1 MRRLTNSLKRI
12 ILYLDWLRA
21 NFYYKFTI
29 RFCGLLLERAA
40 SYIYCGTNWY
50 GEMDVNKHI
59 FELLDEKEISQKELS
74 KMTGISE
81 STISDW
87 KRKGKTPGIDKLLL
101 LCDKLNV
108 DLYSLVGID
117 YEYQLDN
124 DEKLIIDM
132 YRNTKPALKKR
143 LIKYMNE
150 FDKVSNMPMVNEN
163 SAEKDIYNK
172 TNSDSER
179 FETDPLFLQQK
190 LLAKKLRK
198 LAKLDRIKLDE
209 TEHASKLNLHLLKYL
224 DYIGIDK
231 LEYIKQYLS
240 NIQPF
245 MISEIKSQEKF
256 DNAIGILDEFYRIS
270 VYIKLDATFGEE
282 IIVSFH
288 ENNKSGVARRNTYNS
303 NLSYVYVLA
312 DSIGSHIDNTD
323 NYTVNLFITRGVSTF
338 PINVPASRYDEDG
351 FLVRYTYINNAI
363 IDISNRYLEDLY
375 ASDIDFSSVE
385 LFTDLQ
391 PLSFTSYGNDIF
403 SNISLLIDSLI
414 IQKNIYSKQ
423 IADTALCIYCS
434 TLNLL
439 EADKKDLIET
449 LKERYK
455 VNSVKALPQIIERVK
470 LNLL

>member
-1 MRRLTNSLKRI
+1 MDINKRI
-12 ILYLDWLRA
+12 
-21 NFYYKFTI
+21 
-29 RFCGLLLERAA
+29 
-40 SYIYCGTNWY
+40 
-50 GEMDVNKHI
+50 
-59 FELLDEKEISQKELS
+59 FEVLDEKGISQKELS
-74 KMTGISE
+74 KRTGISE

-87 KRKGKTPGIDKLLL
+87 KRKGKTPGIDKLIL
-101 LCDKLNV
+101 LCEKLNV
-108 DLYSLVGID
+108 DIYSLAGID
-117 YEYQLDN
+117 YEYQLDD
-124 DEKLIIDM
+124 DEKLVIDM
-132 YRNTKPALKKR
+132 YRSTDPGSRKR
-143 LIKYMNE
+143 LLAYIKS
-150 FDKVSNMPMVNEN
+150 FEN
-163 SAEKDIYNK
+163 ISSLPLINDNSLDNNRYNK
-172 TNSDSER
+172 NVDSNEI
-179 FETDPLFLQQK
+179 FQPDQFFLQQK
-190 LLAKKLRK
+190 LMAKKLRK

-256 DNAIGILDEFYRIS
+256 DNAICILDEFYRIS

-303 NLSYVYVLA
+303 NLSYVYVFA
-312 DSIGSHIDNTD
+312 DSIGSHVNNTD
-323 NYTVNLFITRGVSTF
+323 NYTVNLFITRGISTF
-338 PINVPASRYDEDG
+338 PINVPASKYDEDG

-375 ASDIDFSSVE
+375 TSDIDFSSVE
-385 LFTDLQ
+385 FFTDLQ
-391 PLSFTSYGNDIF
+391 QLSFTSYGNETF

-434 TLNLL
+434 SLNLL

-455 VNSVKALPQIIERVK
+455 VNSVKALPQIIERIE

>member
-1 MRRLTNSLKRI
+1 MDINKRI
-12 ILYLDWLRA
+12 
-21 NFYYKFTI
+21 
-29 RFCGLLLERAA
+29 
-40 SYIYCGTNWY
+40 
-50 GEMDVNKHI
+50 
-59 FELLDEKEISQKELS
+59 FEVLDEKGISQKELS
-74 KMTGISE
+74 KRTGISE

-87 KRKGKTPGIDKLLL
+87 KRKGKTPGIDKLIL
-101 LCDKLNV
+101 LCEKLNV
-108 DLYSLVGID
+108 DIYSLAGID
-117 YEYQLDN
+117 YEYQLDD
-124 DEKLIIDM
+124 DEKLVIDM
-132 YRNTKPALKKR
+132 YRSTDPGSRKR
-143 LIKYMNE
+143 LLAYIKS
-150 FDKVSNMPMVNEN
+150 FEN
-163 SAEKDIYNK
+163 ISSLPLINDNSLDNNRYNK
-172 TNSDSER
+172 NVDSNEI
-179 FETDPLFLQQK
+179 FQPDQFFLQQK
-190 LLAKKLRK
+190 LMAKKLRK

-245 MISEIKSQEKF
+245 MISDIKSQEKF
-256 DNAIGILDEFYRIS
+256 DNAICILDEFYRIS

-303 NLSYVYVLA
+303 NLSYVYVFA
-312 DSIGSHIDNTD
+312 DSIGSHVNNTD

-338 PINVPASRYDEDG
+338 PINVPASKYDADG

-375 ASDIDFSSVE
+375 TSDIDFTSVE
-385 LFTDLQ
+385 LFTNLQ
-391 PLSFTSYGNDIF
+391 QLSFTSYGNDAF

-414 IQKNIYSKQ
+414 IQKNVYSKQ
-423 IADTALCIYCS
+423 IADTAMCIYCNS
-434 TLNLL
+434 LDLL
-439 EADKKDLIET
+439 ESDKKELIET

-455 VNSVKALPQIIERVK
+455 VNSVKALPQIIERIE

>member
-1 MRRLTNSLKRI
+1 MDINKRI
-12 ILYLDWLRA
+12 
-21 NFYYKFTI
+21 
-29 RFCGLLLERAA
+29 
-40 SYIYCGTNWY
+40 
-50 GEMDVNKHI
+50 
-59 FELLDEKEISQKELS
+59 FEVLDEKGISQKELS
-74 KMTGISE
+74 KRTGISE

-87 KRKGKTPGIDKLLL
+87 KRKGKTPGIDKLIL
-101 LCDKLNV
+101 LCEKLNV
-108 DLYSLVGID
+108 DIYSLAGID
-117 YEYQLDN
+117 YEYQLDD
-124 DEKLIIDM
+124 DEKLVIDI
-132 YRNTKPALKKR
+132 YRNTDPGSRKR
-143 LIKYMNE
+143 LIAYIKS
-150 FDKVSNMPMVNEN
+150 FEN
-163 SAEKDIYNK
+163 ISSLPLINDNSLDNNRYNK
-172 TNSDSER
+172 NVDSNEI
-179 FETDPLFLQQK
+179 FQPDQVFLQQK

-256 DNAIGILDEFYRIS
+256 DNAICILDEFYRIS

-323 NYTVNLFITRGVSTF
+323 NYTVNLFITRGISTF

-391 PLSFTSYGNDIF
+391 QLSFTSYGNDAF

-434 TLNLL
+434 SLNLL
-439 EADKKDLIET
+439 EANKKDLIET

>member
-1 MRRLTNSLKRI
+1 MSPLTNPLKRI
-12 ILYLDWLRA
+12 
-21 NFYYKFTI
+21 
-29 RFCGLLLERAA
+29 
-40 SYIYCGTNWY
+40 
-50 GEMDVNKHI
+50 
-59 FELLDEKEISQKELS
+59 FEVLDEKGISQKELS
-74 KMTGISE
+74 KRTGISE

-87 KRKGKTPGIDKLLL
+87 KRKGKTPGIDKLIL
-101 LCDKLNV
+101 LCEKLNV
-108 DLYSLVGID
+108 DIYSLAGID
-117 YEYQLDN
+117 YEYQLDD
-124 DEKLIIDM
+124 DEKLVIDM
-132 YRNTKPALKKR
+132 YRSTDPGSRKR
-143 LIKYMNE
+143 LIAYIKS
-150 FDKVSNMPMVNEN
+150 FEN
-163 SAEKDIYNK
+163 ISSLPLINDNSLDNNRYNK
-172 TNSDSER
+172 NVDSNEI
-179 FETDPLFLQQK
+179 FQPDQIFLQQK

-256 DNAIGILDEFYRIS
+256 DNAICILDEFYRIS

-323 NYTVNLFITRGVSTF
+323 NYTVNLFITRGISTF

-375 ASDIDFSSVE
+375 ASDIDFSSAE

-391 PLSFTSYGNDIF
+391 QLSFTSYGNDTF

-434 TLNLL
+434 SLNLL

-455 VNSVKALPQIIERVK
+455 VNSVKALPQIIERVE

>member
-1 MRRLTNSLKRI
+1 MDINKRI
-12 ILYLDWLRA
+12 
-21 NFYYKFTI
+21 
-29 RFCGLLLERAA
+29 
-40 SYIYCGTNWY
+40 
-50 GEMDVNKHI
+50 
-59 FELLDEKEISQKELS
+59 FEVLDEKGISQKELS
-74 KMTGISE
+74 KRTGISE

-87 KRKGKTPGIDKLLL
+87 KRKGKTPGIDKLIL
-101 LCDKLNV
+101 LCEKLNV
-108 DLYSLVGID
+108 DIYSLAGID
-117 YEYQLDN
+117 YEYQLDD
-124 DEKLIIDM
+124 DEKLVIDM
-132 YRNTKPALKKR
+132 YRSTDPGSRKR
-143 LIKYMNE
+143 LLAYIKS
-150 FDKVSNMPMVNEN
+150 FEN
-163 SAEKDIYNK
+163 ISSLPLINDNSLDNNRYNK
-172 TNSDSER
+172 NVDSNEI
-179 FETDPLFLQQK
+179 FQPDQFFLQQK
-190 LLAKKLRK
+190 LMAKKLRK

-256 DNAIGILDEFYRIS
+256 DNAICILDEFYRIS

-303 NLSYVYVLA
+303 NLSYVYVFA
-312 DSIGSHIDNTD
+312 DSIGSHVNNTD

-338 PINVPASRYDEDG
+338 PINVPASKYDADG

-375 ASDIDFSSVE
+375 TSDIDFTSVE
-385 LFTDLQ
+385 LFTNLQ
-391 PLSFTSYGNDIF
+391 QLSFTSYGNDAF

-414 IQKNIYSKQ
+414 IQKNVYSKQ
-423 IADTALCIYCS
+423 IADTAMCIYCNS
-434 TLNLL
+434 LDLL
-439 EADKKDLIET
+439 ESDKKELIET

-455 VNSVKALPQIIERVK
+455 VNSVKALPQIIERIE

>member
-1 MRRLTNSLKRI
+1 MDINKRI
-12 ILYLDWLRA
+12 
-21 NFYYKFTI
+21 
-29 RFCGLLLERAA
+29 
-40 SYIYCGTNWY
+40 
-50 GEMDVNKHI
+50 
-59 FELLDEKEISQKELS
+59 FEVLDEKGISQKELS
-74 KMTGISE
+74 KRTGISE

-87 KRKGKTPGIDKLLL
+87 KRKGKTPGIDKLIL
-101 LCDKLNV
+101 LCEKLNV
-108 DLYSLVGID
+108 DIYSLAGID
-117 YEYQLDN
+117 YEYQLDD
-124 DEKLIIDM
+124 DEKLVIDM
-132 YRNTKPALKKR
+132 YRSTDPGSRKR
-143 LIKYMNE
+143 LLAYIKS
-150 FDKVSNMPMVNEN
+150 FEN
-163 SAEKDIYNK
+163 ISSLPLINDNSLDNNRYNK
-172 TNSDSER
+172 NVDSNEI
-179 FETDPLFLQQK
+179 FQPDQFFLQQK
-190 LLAKKLRK
+190 LMVKKLRK

-256 DNAIGILDEFYRIS
+256 DNAICILDEFYRIS

-303 NLSYVYVLA
+303 NLSYVYVFA
-312 DSIGSHIDNTD
+312 DSIGSHVNNTD

-338 PINVPASRYDEDG
+338 PINVPASKYDEDG

-375 ASDIDFSSVE
+375 TSDIDFSSVE

-391 PLSFTSYGNDIF
+391 QLSFTSYGNDTF

-434 TLNLL
+434 SLNLL
-439 EADKKDLIET
+439 ETDKKDLIET

-455 VNSVKALPQIIERVK
+455 VNSVKALPQIIERIE

>member
-1 MRRLTNSLKRI
+1 MDINKRI
-12 ILYLDWLRA
+12 
-21 NFYYKFTI
+21 
-29 RFCGLLLERAA
+29 
-40 SYIYCGTNWY
+40 
-50 GEMDVNKHI
+50 
-59 FELLDEKEISQKELS
+59 FEVLDEKGISQKELS
-74 KMTGISE
+74 KRTGISE

-87 KRKGKTPGIDKLLL
+87 KRKGKTPGIDKLIL
-101 LCDKLNV
+101 LCEKLNV
-108 DLYSLVGID
+108 DIYSLAGID
-117 YEYQLDN
+117 YEYQLDD
-124 DEKLIIDM
+124 DEKLVIDM
-132 YRNTKPALKKR
+132 YRSTDPGSRKR
-143 LIKYMNE
+143 LIAYIKS
-150 FDKVSNMPMVNEN
+150 FEN
-163 SAEKDIYNK
+163 ISSLPLINDNSLDNNRYNK
-172 TNSDSER
+172 NVDSNEI
-179 FETDPLFLQQK
+179 FQPDQIFLQQK

-256 DNAIGILDEFYRIS
+256 DNAICILDEFYRIS

-323 NYTVNLFITRGVSTF
+323 NYTVNLFITRGISTF

-391 PLSFTSYGNDIF
+391 QLSFTSYGNDTF

-455 VNSVKALPQIIERVK
+455 VNSVKALPQIIERIE

>member
-1 MRRLTNSLKRI
+1 MDINKRI
-12 ILYLDWLRA
+12 
-21 NFYYKFTI
+21 
-29 RFCGLLLERAA
+29 
-40 SYIYCGTNWY
+40 
-50 GEMDVNKHI
+50 
-59 FELLDEKEISQKELS
+59 FEVLDEKGISQKELS
-74 KMTGISE
+74 KRTGISE

-87 KRKGKTPGIDKLLL
+87 KRKGKTPGIDKLIL
-101 LCDKLNV
+101 LCEKLNV
-108 DLYSLVGID
+108 DIYSLAGID
-117 YEYQLDN
+117 YEYQLDD
-124 DEKLIIDM
+124 DEKLVIDM
-132 YRNTKPALKKR
+132 YRSTDPGSRKR
-143 LIKYMNE
+143 LLAYIKS
-150 FDKVSNMPMVNEN
+150 FEN
-163 SAEKDIYNK
+163 ISSLPLINDNSLDNNRYNK
-172 TNSDSER
+172 NVDSNEI
-179 FETDPLFLQQK
+179 FQPDQFFLQQK
-190 LLAKKLRK
+190 LMAKKLRK

-256 DNAIGILDEFYRIS
+256 DNSICILDEFYRIS

-303 NLSYVYVLA
+303 NLSYVYVFA
-312 DSIGSHIDNTD
+312 DSIGSHVNNTD
-323 NYTVNLFITRGVSTF
+323 YYTVNLFITRGVSTF
-338 PINVPASRYDEDG
+338 PINVPASKYDADG

-375 ASDIDFSSVE
+375 TSDIDFSSVE

-391 PLSFTSYGNDIF
+391 QLSFTSYGNETF

-414 IQKNIYSKQ
+414 IQKNVYSKQ
-423 IADTALCIYCS
+423 IADTAMCIYCNS
-434 TLNLL
+434 LDLL
-439 EADKKDLIET
+439 ESDKKELIET

-455 VNSVKALPQIIERVK
+455 VNSVKALPQIIERIE

>member
-1 MRRLTNSLKRI
+1 MDINKRI
-12 ILYLDWLRA
+12 
-21 NFYYKFTI
+21 
-29 RFCGLLLERAA
+29 
-40 SYIYCGTNWY
+40 
-50 GEMDVNKHI
+50 
-59 FELLDEKEISQKELS
+59 FEVLDEKGISQKELS
-74 KMTGISE
+74 KRTGISE

-87 KRKGKTPGIDKLLL
+87 KRKGKTPGIDKLIL
-101 LCDKLNV
+101 LCEKLNV
-108 DLYSLVGID
+108 DIYSLAGID
-117 YEYQLDN
+117 YEYQLDD
-124 DEKLIIDM
+124 DEKLVIDM
-132 YRNTKPALKKR
+132 YRSTDSESKKR
-143 LIKYMNE
+143 LLAYIKSFNNISSLPLIN
-150 FDKVSNMPMVNEN
+150 DN
-163 SAEKDIYNK
+163 SLDNNRYNK
-172 TNSDSER
+172 NVDSNEI
-179 FETDPLFLQQK
+179 FQPDQIFLQQK

-231 LEYIKQYLS
+231 FEYIKQYLS

-256 DNAIGILDEFYRIS
+256 DNAICILDEFYRIS

-303 NLSYVYVLA
+303 NLSYVYVFA
-312 DSIGSHIDNTD
+312 DSIGSHVNNTD

-338 PINVPASRYDEDG
+338 PINVPASKYDEDG

-375 ASDIDFSSVE
+375 TSDIDFTNVE
-385 LFTDLQ
+385 LFTNLQ
-391 PLSFTSYGNDIF
+391 QLSFTSYGNDAF

-414 IQKNIYSKQ
+414 IQKNVYSKQ
-423 IADTALCIYCS
+423 IADTAMCIYCNS
-434 TLNLL
+434 LDLL
-439 EADKKDLIET
+439 ESDKKELIET

-455 VNSVKALPQIIERVK
+455 VNSVKALPQIIERIE

>member
-1 MRRLTNSLKRI
+1 MDINKRI
-12 ILYLDWLRA
+12 
-21 NFYYKFTI
+21 
-29 RFCGLLLERAA
+29 
-40 SYIYCGTNWY
+40 
-50 GEMDVNKHI
+50 
-59 FELLDEKEISQKELS
+59 FEVLDEKGISQKELS
-74 KMTGISE
+74 KRTGISE

-87 KRKGKTPGIDKLLL
+87 KRKGKTPGIGKLIL
-101 LCDKLNV
+101 LCEKLNV
-108 DLYSLVGID
+108 DIYSLAGID
-117 YEYQLDN
+117 YEYQLDD
-124 DEKLIIDM
+124 DEKLVIDM
-132 YRNTKPALKKR
+132 YRSTDPGSRKR
-143 LIKYMNE
+143 LLAYIKS
-150 FDKVSNMPMVNEN
+150 FEN
-163 SAEKDIYNK
+163 ISSLPLINDNSLDNNRYNK
-172 TNSDSER
+172 NVDSNEI
-179 FETDPLFLQQK
+179 FQPDQFFLQQK
-190 LLAKKLRK
+190 LMAKKLRK

-256 DNAIGILDEFYRIS
+256 DNAICILDEFYRIS

-303 NLSYVYVLA
+303 NLSYVYVFA
-312 DSIGSHIDNTD
+312 DSIGSHVNNTD

-338 PINVPASRYDEDG
+338 PINVPASKYDADG

-375 ASDIDFSSVE
+375 TSDIDFTSVE
-385 LFTDLQ
+385 LFTNLQ
-391 PLSFTSYGNDIF
+391 QLSFTSYGNDAF

-414 IQKNIYSKQ
+414 IQKNVYSKQ
-423 IADTALCIYCS
+423 IADTAMCIYCNS
-434 TLNLL
+434 LDLL
-439 EADKKDLIET
+439 ESNKKELIET

-455 VNSVKALPQIIERVK
+455 VNSVKALPQIIERIE